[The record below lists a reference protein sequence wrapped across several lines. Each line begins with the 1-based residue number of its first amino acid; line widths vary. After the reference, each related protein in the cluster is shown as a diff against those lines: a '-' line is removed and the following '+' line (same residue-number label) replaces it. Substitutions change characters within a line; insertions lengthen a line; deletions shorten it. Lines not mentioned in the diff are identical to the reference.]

1 MITHQTEHHDRLLGV
16 YSFQKRLGNYRLCF
30 RETSPNHCKT
40 LCKKLVFQYLS
51 KYHKKHTIWRPVHSR
66 KTGIVRKL
74 HTKLQNHAEIM
85 FVLQVQYFKKLKKT
99 FKKCLKTHKKMFF
112 VKEQNNIFRDNL
124 SEKLTKSESP
134 VISPL
139 CLHIRHTVHE
149 VRENFDKIAL
159 HFSSY

>member
-1 MITHQTEHHDRLLGV
+1 
-16 YSFQKRLGNYRLCF
+16 
-30 RETSPNHCKT
+30 
-40 LCKKLVFQYLS
+40 
-51 KYHKKHTIWRPVHSR
+51 
-66 KTGIVRKL
+66 
-74 HTKLQNHAEIM
+74 
-85 FVLQVQYFKKLKKT
+85 
-99 FKKCLKTHKKMFF
+99 MFF

-139 CLHIRHTVHE
+139 CLHIHHTAHE